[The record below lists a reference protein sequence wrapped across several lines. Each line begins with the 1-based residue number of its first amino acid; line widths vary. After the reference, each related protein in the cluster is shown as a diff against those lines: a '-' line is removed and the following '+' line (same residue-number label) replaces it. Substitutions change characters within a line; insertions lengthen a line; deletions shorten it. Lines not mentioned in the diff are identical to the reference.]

1 MVLVK
6 NWTFF
11 HVFIFV
17 KIRQENV
24 FEDILGRKKSF
35 FRLKIRKLKKSK
47 SRDFPKRIVHGFDKK
62 FAIFPSFYFWQN
74 QKGKCV

>member
-6 NWTFF
+6 NWKFF

-24 FEDILGRKKSF
+24 FEDILGRKISF
-35 FRLKIRKLKKSK
+35 FRL
-47 SRDFPKRIVHGFDKK
+47 
-62 FAIFPSFYFWQN
+62 
-74 QKGKCV
+74 